1 MLDETSLTEALKSL
15 IGRTITVDVMLA
27 AVGEKKRDH
36 VVRER
41 LTSALAEAGLLTEP
55 DWELADREEAIV
67 IRPAVEEAPEPE
79 PVDEQTEPDPAPDA
93 ESEIFPEFAP
103 TIRVLLDD
111 RPAPTTIA
119 PATSLSSAV
128 ELMVLRKVD
137 YLPVVDDT
145 GLLLGAVSWKTYAA
159 MHVANNDKTLA
170 NAMDRNPPTI
180 QDGKD
185 LLEAVSVIADHGYVL
200 VRDQYGRLCG
210 LVTITDLASRY
221 RDLLAPFQ
229 KIGEIERRLRRCTN
243 ARLATTD
250 FSDAWG
256 SKRTKAEDLTF
267 GQYKRL
273 LEEPARWAKFGL
285 GITSASFCKLLDD
298 VREIRNRLAHFN
310 TEDLDDSKLLEVDRL
325 LGLLRSLDPH

>member
-1 MLDETSLTEALKSL
+1 MLDETGLAEALKSL
-15 IGRTITVDVMLA
+15 IGKTITVDVMLA
-27 AVGEKKRDH
+27 AIGEKKRDH

-41 LTSALAEAGLLTEP
+41 LTAALGEAGLLTEP
-55 DWELADREEAIV
+55 DWELADREEAII
-67 IRPAVEEAPEPE
+67 IRPAVEETPEPE
-79 PVDEQTEPDPAPDA
+79 PIDERTEPDPDPDA

-103 TIRVLLDD
+103 TIRILLDG
-111 RPAPTTIA
+111 RAAPTTVT
-119 PATSLSSAV
+119 PTTSLSSAV
-128 ELMVLRKVD
+128 ELMMLTKVD

-145 GLLLGAVSWKTYAA
+145 GALVGAVSWKSYAA

-170 NAMDRNPPTI
+170 NAVDRNPPTM

-200 VRDQYGRLCG
+200 VRDQYGSLCG
-210 LVTITDLASRY
+210 LVTMTDLASRY

-273 LEEPARWAKFGL
+273 LEEPARWTKFGL

-310 TEDLDDSKLLEVDRL
+310 TEDIDDSKLLEVDRL

>member
-1 MLDETSLTEALKSL
+1 MLDETGLAEALKSL
-15 IGRTITVDVMLA
+15 IGKTITVDMMLA
-27 AVGEKKRDH
+27 AIGEKKRDH

-41 LTSALAEAGLLTEP
+41 LTAALGEAGLLTEP
-55 DWELADREEAIV
+55 DWELADREEAII
-67 IRPAVEEAPEPE
+67 IRPAVEETPEPE
-79 PVDEQTEPDPAPDA
+79 PIDERTEPDPDPDA

-103 TIRVLLDD
+103 TIRILLDG
-111 RPAPTTIA
+111 RAAPTTVT
-119 PATSLSSAV
+119 PTTSLSSAV
-128 ELMVLRKVD
+128 ELMMLTKVD

-145 GLLLGAVSWKTYAA
+145 GALVGAVSWKSYAA

-170 NAMDRNPPTI
+170 NAVDRNPPTM

-200 VRDQYGRLCG
+200 VRDQYGSLCG
-210 LVTITDLASRY
+210 LVTMTDLASRY

-273 LEEPARWAKFGL
+273 LEEPARWTKFGL

-310 TEDLDDSKLLEVDRL
+310 TEDIDDSKLLEVDRL

>member
-1 MLDETSLTEALKSL
+1 MLDETGLAEALKSL
-15 IGRTITVDVMLA
+15 IGKTITVDVMLA
-27 AVGEKKRDH
+27 AIGEKKRDH

-41 LTSALAEAGLLTEP
+41 LTAALGEAGLLTEP
-55 DWELADREEAIV
+55 DWELADREEAII
-67 IRPAVEEAPEPE
+67 IRPAVEETPEPE
-79 PVDEQTEPDPAPDA
+79 PIDERTEPDPDPDA

-103 TIRVLLDD
+103 TIRILLDG
-111 RPAPTTIA
+111 RAAPTTVT
-119 PATSLSSAV
+119 PTTSLSSAV
-128 ELMVLRKVD
+128 ELMMLTKVD

-145 GLLLGAVSWKTYAA
+145 GALVGAVSWKSYAA

-170 NAMDRNPPTI
+170 NAVDRNPPTM

-200 VRDQYGRLCG
+200 VRDQYGSLCG
-210 LVTITDLASRY
+210 LVTMTDLASRY

-273 LEEPARWAKFGL
+273 LEEPARWTKFGL

>member
-1 MLDETSLTEALKSL
+1 MLDETGLTEALKSL
-15 IGRTITVDVMLA
+15 IGKTITVDVMLA
-27 AVGEKKRDH
+27 AVGAKKRDH
-36 VVRER
+36 VVREQ
-41 LTSALAEAGLLTEP
+41 LTTALTAAGLVTEP

-67 IRPAVEEAPEPE
+67 IRPAVEETPEPE
-79 PVDEQTEPDPAPDA
+79 PVDEQTEPDPTPDA
-93 ESEIFPEFAP
+93 ESEIFSEFAP
-103 TIRVLLDD
+103 TIRILLEG
-111 RPAPTTIA
+111 RAA
-119 PATSLSSAV
+119 PATVTPTTPLSAAV
-128 ELMVLRKVD
+128 DVMMLAKVD

-145 GLLLGAVSWKTYAA
+145 GALMGAVSWKTYAA
-159 MHVANNDKTLA
+159 MHVANNDETLA

-185 LLEAVSVIADHGYVL
+185 LLEAVSVIADHSYVL

-210 LVTITDLASRY
+210 LVTMTDLASRY

-243 ARLATTD
+243 ARLAATD

-256 SKRTKAEDLTF
+256 PKKTKAEDLTF

-273 LEEPARWAKFGL
+273 LEEPARWAKFSL

-310 TEDLDDSKLLEVDRL
+310 TEDLDDSKLQEVDRL

>member
-1 MLDETSLTEALKSL
+1 
-15 IGRTITVDVMLA
+15 VDVMLA

-41 LTSALAEAGLLTEP
+41 LTSALTEAGLLTEP

-67 IRPAVEEAPEPE
+67 VRPAVEEPPEPE

-103 TIRVLLDD
+103 TIRVLLDG
-111 RPAPTTIA
+111 RAAPTTVA
-119 PATSLSSAV
+119 PTTSLSAAI
-128 ELMVLRKVD
+128 ELMMLTKVD

-145 GLLLGAVSWKTYAA
+145 GLLMGAVSWKTYAA

-256 SKRTKAEDLTF
+256 SKKTKAEDLTF